1 MVPDAGECEQP
12 RLSRRRPDDI
22 VAVKYS
28 IHERPRVMIGEI
40 VTFVQGIKAGKLGTI
55 TNMRVT
61 VIGTGYVGTVTGAC
75 LAYLGHR
82 VTCVDTDLSKI
93 EKLRRGEPPIY
104 EPGLQELI
112 VSANERGGINFETGL
127 ETAVRESDIIFIA
140 VGTPPLPSGESNL
153 AYLESAARGIGA
165 SMDPSRFRVVV
176 NKSTVPVGSGNLVEA
191 LVREGIVEARPDL
204 SDRIAF
210 GVASNP
216 EFLREGSAIHDS
228 LYPDRIVVGAD
239 DPTTLEM
246 MRQLYAPLIE
256 QKFTEP
262 SFAPR
267 PEPLQAGA
275 GEITLV
281 ATTITSAE
289 MIKYSANAFLAL
301 KIGFSNEMANICERV
316 GADVTEV
323 MTGIGLDWRIGRGFL
338 NAGIGWGGSCFGKDI
353 SSLLHTA
360 AEYGYQ
366 ARILEAS
373 LAVNRMQRSMVIQK
387 LQEKLFIL
395 KGRTIA
401 LLGLAFKPNTDDLRD
416 APSLQIAEKL
426 IQLGAR
432 VRVYDPVAMSVCRE
446 QYPDLRIT
454 YCNDALT
461 AVEHADALVLVT
473 EWPEFAA
480 LSLKQLARR
489 MNKAILIDGRNLF
502 QPERA
507 REAGFE
513 YAGIGRAVPRLAAA
527 VVTD

>member
-1 MVPDAGECEQP
+1 
-12 RLSRRRPDDI
+12 
-22 VAVKYS
+22 
-28 IHERPRVMIGEI
+28 
-40 VTFVQGIKAGKLGTI
+40 
-55 TNMRVT
+55 MRVT

-82 VTCVDTDLSKI
+82 VTCVDTDLAKI
-93 EKLRRGEPPIY
+93 EKLRLGEPPIY
-104 EPGLQELI
+104 EPGLEQLI
-112 VSANERGGINFETGL
+112 ALANDRGGIDFETDL
-127 ETAVRESDIIFIA
+127 EAPVRASDVIFIA

-165 SMDPSRFRVVV
+165 AMDGSRFRVVV

-191 LVREGIVEARPDL
+191 LVREGVLEAHPEI
-204 SDRIAF
+204 SNAVAF

-228 LYPDRIVVGAD
+228 LYPDRIVVGAE
-239 DPTTLEM
+239 DPATLEI
-246 MRQLYAPLIE
+246 MRQLYAPLID
-256 QKFTEP
+256 QGFVDP

-267 PEPLQAGA
+267 PAHLQPEVAQVPM
-275 GEITLV
+275 V

-323 MTGIGLDWRIGRGFL
+323 MTGIGLDARIGRGFL

-360 AEYGYQ
+360 SEYGYQ

-373 LAVNRMQRSMVIQK
+373 LAVNRMQRGVVIQK
-387 LQEKLFIL
+387 LQEKLYIL
-395 KGRTIA
+395 KGRTVA

-426 IQLGAR
+426 IQMGVR
-432 VRVYDPVAMSVCRE
+432 VRAYDPVAMGACRE
-446 QYPDLRIT
+446 QRPDLRIC
-454 YCNDALT
+454 YCADPLSA
-461 AVEHADALVLVT
+461 AEHADALVLVT
-473 EWPEFAA
+473 EWPEFAG
-480 LSLKQLARR
+480 LNLKQVAER
-489 MNKAILIDGRNLF
+489 MNNAVLIDGRNLF
-502 QPERA
+502 HPEKA
-507 REAGFE
+507 REAGFD
-513 YAGIGRAVPRLAAA
+513 YAGIGRAVARSNGNSSQGSRQVAAA
-527 VVTD
+527 QAD